1 MTKQNEFKLG
11 DIVEVIDT
19 VFDSSRI
26 QIGMRARVIDLERC
40 FDSDVG
46 LEFFEDVHGHSM
58 DGTTKSGYGWYVRKS
73 VLKVVSESVD
83 ENPEKI
89 TVYLE
94 GTRTT
99 VVLEDGST
107 GTADLMHGD
116 TYSVEKGIE
125 IAKAKALISRKTKE
139 RDELVQKGIE
149 LISQLEEITM
159 NHKATVE
166 PIPAINQEIADL
178 EEKIK
183 VIGG

>member
-11 DIVEVIDT
+11 DIVEVVGNVWDNDT
-19 VFDSSRI
+19 I
-26 QIGMRARVIDLERC
+26 KIGMKARVADFKCQEKN
-40 FDSDVG
+40 VG
-46 LEFFEDVHGHSM
+46 LSFFENIDGHTLC
-58 DGTTKSGYGWYVRKS
+58 GQAERGYGWYVEKS
-73 VLKVVSESVD
+73 VLKVVNDSVSN
-83 ENPEKI
+83 EPEKI
-89 TVYLE
+89 YVVLE
-94 GTRTT
+94 GNKTT
-99 VVLEDGST
+99 VTLEDGST
-107 GTADLMHGD
+107 GTANLMHGD